1 MGEPKL
7 LERLRQFC
15 KAYNVEYAFEGDIEG
30 FDTVDPV
37 PSERLTRGISVHTD
51 TGTRYV
57 QLNPERKPPIGIGE
71 TIIVVGRDG
80 WREENSV
87 SPAVIIH
94 PAGRDVFFSR
104 DLRPRSRRSLVLWN
118 LPSVIVLAAIILQ
131 WNLMP
136 QQVWIPVLGLSF
148 FVIASCTETLV
159 VDYGQRPKSFNC
171 NERNWLALTA
181 EIEDRFE
188 IKI

>member
-7 LERLRQFC
+7 LERFRQFC
-15 KAYNVEYAFEGDIEG
+15 KEYNAEYAFEGEIEG
-30 FDTVDPV
+30 FDIVDLV
-37 PSERLTRGISVHTD
+37 PPERLTRGISVHTD

-71 TIIVVGRDG
+71 TIIVVGRNG
-80 WREENSV
+80 WRGENSV
-87 SPAVIIH
+87 SPAVILH

-118 LPSVIVLAAIILQ
+118 LPWVIALAAIILQ

-171 NERNWLALTA
+171 DEHTWLALTA
-181 EIEDRFE
+181 EIENRFE